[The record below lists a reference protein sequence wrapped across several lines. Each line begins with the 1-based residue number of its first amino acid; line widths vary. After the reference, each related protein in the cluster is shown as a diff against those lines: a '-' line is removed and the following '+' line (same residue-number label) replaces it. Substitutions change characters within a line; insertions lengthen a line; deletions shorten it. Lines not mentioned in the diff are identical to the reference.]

1 MIKTN
6 DFTDYYTKQHANMI
20 KQFEQWFRCVRK
32 SAAPYITPE
41 QSERVHEIALKEYE
55 TLIPEIPYIG
65 GKKVAGTRNLVGSVI
80 LLAYIRAFEKEGLSE
95 RVIGEIVYKSFD
107 AFFARIPAVFGTL
120 TGKLMFV
127 PWYVK
132 KRKKTMERVAALPY
146 TEGFV
151 SSFVPCVDGSFV
163 FGQDVSECAIHKF
176 YVKHYARKYVPYL
189 CLGDYPMFRR
199 LNIGF
204 FRTKTI
210 GHGDAVCDFRFKK
223 GKTESGWPPENLAEW
238 QGSREN

>member
-32 SAAPYITPE
+32 SATPYITPE
-41 QSERVHEIALKEYE
+41 QSERVH
-55 TLIPEIPYIG
+55 
-65 GKKVAGTRNLVGSVI
+65 
-80 LLAYIRAFEKEGLSE
+80 
-95 RVIGEIVYKSFD
+95 EIVYKSFD

-120 TGKLMFV
+120 AGKLMFV

-151 SSFVPCVDGSFV
+151 SSFVSCVDGSFV
-163 FGQDVSECAIHKF
+163 FGQDVLECAIHKF
-176 YVKHYARKYVPYL
+176 YVKHDARKYVPYL

-210 GHGDAVCDFRFKK
+210 GHGDAVYDFRFKK

>member
-6 DFTDYYTKQHANMI
+6 DFTDYYTKRHANMI

-120 TGKLMFV
+120 AGTLMFV

-132 KRKKTMERVAALPY
+132 KRCRLAIYGRLRFQFCAL
-146 TEGFV
+146 
-151 SSFVPCVDGSFV
+151 C
-163 FGQDVSECAIHKF
+163 
-176 YVKHYARKYVPYL
+176 
-189 CLGDYPMFRR
+189 RR
-199 LNIGF
+199 
-204 FRTKTI
+204 
-210 GHGDAVCDFRFKK
+210 
-223 GKTESGWPPENLAEW
+223 
-238 QGSREN
+238 